1 MGIHGVLTG
10 FVLFITTRAVGNS
23 FSIVAICEKLNQISI
38 FMLIYLILNK
48 LAWMFV
54 SVCHENYMLIKQGFA
69 ILQQFAH
76 ALWPELFSFQRMT
89 ADTHSV
95 M

>member
-1 MGIHGVLTG
+1 MWKVKSDINIHVNLPN
-10 FVLFITTRAVGNS
+10 FEQVSLNV
-23 FSIVAICEKLNQISI
+23 CECMPWELH
-38 FMLIYLILNK
+38 
-48 LAWMFV
+48 AD
-54 SVCHENYMLIKQGFA
+54 KQGFA